1 MVNAANT
8 KWPESGLR
16 EYICSKEKKEQ
27 RSTNIS
33 CFKMEHEA
41 CFHEPCLFLLHR
53 PSLECSIMGGH
64 ITVDLLRNT
73 SITFKKDWKVRGHAQ
88 KRK

>member
-1 MVNAANT
+1 MANAANT

-16 EYICSKEKKEQ
+16 EYICSKKKRGQ

-33 CFKMEHEA
+33 SFKMEHGA

-73 SITFKKDWKVRGHAQ
+73 SIKFKKDWKVRGHAQ